1 MKKYKHIFFD
11 LDNTL
16 WDFDRNSSEVLHEL
30 FHKYNLD
37 QLGIQSFE
45 VFFNA
50 YKNRNEMMWEQ
61 YRLGQIDKVTLRDN
75 RFSLT
80 FWDLGLDADLTPPKL
95 SEEYLKINPTKNY
108 LFPHAH
114 EVLTYLKSKYVLH
127 IITNGFE
134 EAQGIKLK
142 SADLLKYFSN
152 IIISEH
158 TGYRKPDIRI
168 FQYAAESANAK
179 ADECMMV
186 GDGIIVDIQG
196 AREAGWDTVYFNPAK
211 IPHNEKP
218 TYEIVSLD
226 GLLEIL

>member
-1 MKKYKHIFFD
+1 MTKKYDHIFFD

-80 FWDLGLDADLTPPKL
+80 FWDLGLDADLTPPEL
-95 SEEYLKINPTKNY
+95 SQEYLR
-108 LFPHAH
+108 
-114 EVLTYLKSKYVLH
+114 
-127 IITNGFE
+127 
-134 EAQGIKLK
+134 
-142 SADLLKYFSN
+142 
-152 IIISEH
+152 IS
-158 TGYRKPDIRI
+158 P
-168 FQYAAESANAK
+168 
-179 ADECMMV
+179 
-186 GDGIIVDIQG
+186 
-196 AREAGWDTVYFNPAK
+196 
-211 IPHNEKP
+211 
-218 TYEIVSLD
+218 
-226 GLLEIL
+226 